1 MLDAAGLSVVGAA
14 EDIIDD
20 LEYLHDLDT
29 VKKYVSADGA
39 FSSPG
44 GLLDPSGC
52 LTLTL
57 TLFLSLSLTL
67 TLTLTLPL
75 PLTRHYYQNCAGPW
89 AQGSGTQVRIR
100 HRIRLRHRIRVRD

>member
-44 GLLDPSGC
+44 TGLLDPSGC
-52 LTLTL
+52 LNLTL
-57 TLFLSLSLTL
+57 TPSYTYPYPY
-67 TLTLTLPL
+67 PL
-75 PLTRHYYQNCAGPW
+75 PL
-89 AQGSGTQVRIR
+89 
-100 HRIRLRHRIRVRD
+100 RLS

>member
-57 TLFLSLSLTL
+57 TLFLSLSLSLSLTL
-67 TLTLTLPL
+67 TLTLTLTPTLALTLTLTLNPDPNPTHL
-75 PLTRHYYQNCAGPW
+75 PL
-89 AQGSGTQVRIR
+89 QG
-100 HRIRLRHRIRVRD
+100 

>member
-44 GLLDPSGC
+44 TGLLDPSGC
-52 LTLTL
+52 GVG
-57 TLFLSLSLTL
+57 F
-67 TLTLTLPL
+67 
-75 PLTRHYYQNCAGPW
+75 
-89 AQGSGTQVRIR
+89 
-100 HRIRLRHRIRVRD
+100 

>member
-57 TLFLSLSLTL
+57 TLTRFLSLSLSLSLTLSLSLSLSLTL
-67 TLTLTLPL
+67 TLTLTLTRPRL
-75 PLTRHYYQNCAGPW
+75 PSCARRR
-89 AQGSGTQVRIR
+89 AAVAR
-100 HRIRLRHRIRVRD
+100 